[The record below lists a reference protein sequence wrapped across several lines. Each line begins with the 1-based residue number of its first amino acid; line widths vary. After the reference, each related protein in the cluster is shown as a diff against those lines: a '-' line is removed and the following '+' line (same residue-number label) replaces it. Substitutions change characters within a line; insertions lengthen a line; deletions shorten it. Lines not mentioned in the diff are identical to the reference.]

1 MYTCRNQRI
10 MFNNH
15 RVYAIKFQS
24 VVEPNGLI
32 ANSLG
37 PVEGWKHDS
46 GMLGD
51 SGLLRETQQHAHG
64 PNWNILCT
72 HFFSI

>member
-10 MFNNH
+10 MFNDH
-15 RVYAIKFQS
+15 RIYAIKFQS
-24 VVEPNGLI
+24 VVKPNGLI

-37 PVEGWKHDS
+37 PVEGRKHDS

-51 SGLLRETQQHAHG
+51 SGLLRELQQHAHG
-64 PNWNILCT
+64 PN
-72 HFFSI
+72 